1 MKNIQNWKKFN
12 ESHNQ
17 EIINEGLIGD
27 LIKLPFKIIGF
38 LLKPLVPLLLK
49 VIGKSISIENKW
61 KITKAILDNVA
72 KLALDV
78 EEAKK
83 KLAKESSD
91 LTPNE
96 RRELEKKVDKFKKE
110 YPNGFKFSEVKKKLV
125 ESLEKNFAKATDE
138 KKKEDLEWLLK
149 KISEYKISNYTT
161 KGSSYKLE
169 ILDDL
174 IVESV
179 NESDEELSPAEKTA
193 ISNFPHK
200 AKEDAEKREK
210 RIRRSQKEDPDGMY
224 PRDDKRYDDSDSK
237 GGWQDGMGKPSWLGE
252 GVAEKSVRTKDKH
265 TEVKADKKD
274 SFRKK
279 LKDIIESNKDCK
291 TKQVG
296 DDLEIHCCDEHI
308 AQVMFR
314 SDYVGVKKV
323 GNKFPKE
330 FGYEELGKIK
340 AEISSIIKSCK

>member
-1 MKNIQNWKKFN
+1 MKNIQNWEKFN
-12 ESHNQ
+12 ESYNQ
-17 EIINEGLIGD
+17 EMINEGLIGD
-27 LIKLPFKIIGF
+27 ILKLPFKIVGF

-61 KITKAILDNVA
+61 KVVKAILDNVV
-72 KLALDV
+72 KLALDI

-83 KLAKESSD
+83 KLAKEDSD

-96 RRELEKKVDKFKKE
+96 RRDLEKKVEKFKKQ

-125 ESLEKNFAKATDE
+125 GSVEENFAKATDD
-138 KKKEDLEWLLK
+138 KKKEDLEWILK
-149 KISEYKISNYTT
+149 KISEYKISNFTT
-161 KGSSYKLE
+161 KGSGYKIE

-174 IVESV
+174 IVESLD
-179 NESDEELSPAEKTA
+179 SDEELSSAEKTA

-200 AKEDAEKREK
+200 AKEDSEKREK
-210 RIRRSQKEDPDGMY
+210 RIKRSQKEDPDGMY
-224 PRDDKRYDDSDSK
+224 PRDDERYDDSGSE

-279 LKDIIESNKDCK
+279 IKDIVESNKDCK

-296 DDLEIHCCDEHI
+296 DDLEVHCCDEHI
-308 AQVMFR
+308 AQLMFR

>member
-1 MKNIQNWKKFN
+1 MKNIQNWEKFN
-12 ESHNQ
+12 ESYNQ
-17 EIINEGLIGD
+17 EMINEGLIGD
-27 LIKLPFKIIGF
+27 LIKLPFKIVGF
-38 LLKPLVPLLLK
+38 LLKPLRSLLLK
-49 VIGKSISIENKW
+49 IIGKTISVENKW
-61 KITKAILDNVA
+61 IIIEAVLNNIA

-96 RRELEKKVDKFKKE
+96 RRELEKKVEKFKKE

-125 ESLEKNFAKATDE
+125 KGIEESFAKATDE

-149 KISEYKISNYTT
+149 KISEYKIS
-161 KGSSYKLE
+161 KSIGKYKLE
-169 ILDDL
+169 TLDDL
-174 IVESV
+174 IVESL
-179 NESDEELSPAEKTA
+179 N
-193 ISNFPHK
+193 
-200 AKEDAEKREK
+200 
-210 RIRRSQKEDPDGMY
+210 
-224 PRDDKRYDDSDSK
+224 
-237 GGWQDGMGKPSWLGE
+237 E
-252 GVAEKSVRTKDKH
+252 GVAEKSVRNKDKH
-265 TEVKADKKD
+265 KEVKADKKD

-279 LKDIIESNKDCK
+279 IKDIIESNKDCK

-296 DDLEIHCCDEHI
+296 DDLEVHCCDDHI

-314 SDYVGVKKV
+314 ADYVGIKKV
-323 GNKFPKE
+323 DNKFPKE

>member
-1 MKNIQNWKKFN
+1 MIK
-12 ESHNQ
+12 
-17 EIINEGLIGD
+17 EGLIGD
-27 LIKLPFKIIGF
+27 IIKLPFKIVGF

-49 VIGKSISIENKW
+49 VIGKTISIENKW
-61 KITKAILDNVA
+61 KVIKAVLDNVV
-72 KLALDV
+72 KLALDI
-78 EEAKK
+78 EEVKK
-83 KLAKESSD
+83 KLAKENSD

-110 YPNGFKFSEVKKKLV
+110 YPNGFKFSEVKNKLV
-125 ESLEKNFAKATDE
+125 ESVEKSFAKATDE

-149 KISEYKISNYTT
+149 KISDYKIS
-161 KGSSYKLE
+161 KSIGKYKLDE
-169 ILDDL
+169 LDDL
-174 IVESV
+174 IVESL
-179 NESDEELSPAEKTA
+179 NESDEELSPSEKTE

-224 PRDDKRYDDSDSK
+224 PRDDERYDDSGSE

-252 GVAEKSVRTKDKH
+252 GVAEKSVRTKNKH

-296 DDLEIHCCDEHI
+296 DDLEVHCCDEHI
-308 AQVMFR
+308 GQVMFR
-314 SDYVGVKKV
+314 ADYVGVKKV

>member
-1 MKNIQNWKKFN
+1 MKNIQNWEKFN
-12 ESHNQ
+12 ESYNQ
-17 EIINEGLIGD
+17 EMINEGLIGD

-83 KLAKESSD
+83 KLAKEGSD

-96 RRELEKKVDKFKKE
+96 RRELEKKVEKFKKS

-125 ESLEKNFAKATDE
+125 ESVEENFAKATDE

-174 IVESV
+174 VVESL
-179 NESDEELSPAEKTA
+179 N
-193 ISNFPHK
+193 
-200 AKEDAEKREK
+200 
-210 RIRRSQKEDPDGMY
+210 
-224 PRDDKRYDDSDSK
+224 
-237 GGWQDGMGKPSWLGE
+237 E

-279 LKDIIESNKDCK
+279 IKDIIESNKDCK

-296 DDLEIHCCDEHI
+296 DDLEVHCSDDHI

-314 SDYVGVKKV
+314 ADYVGVKKV

>member
-1 MKNIQNWKKFN
+1 MKNIQNWEKFN
-12 ESHNQ
+12 ESYNQ
-17 EIINEGLIGD
+17 EMINEGLIGD
-27 LIKLPFKIIGF
+27 ILKLPFKIVGF

-49 VIGKSISIENKW
+49 VIGKTISIENKW
-61 KITKAILDNVA
+61 RVVKAVLDNVV
-72 KLALDV
+72 KLALDI
-78 EEAKK
+78 EEVKK
-83 KLAKESSD
+83 KLAKENSD

-96 RRELEKKVDKFKKE
+96 RRELEKKVEKFKKE
-110 YPNGFKFSEVKKKLV
+110 YPNGFKFSEVKNKLIESV
-125 ESLEKNFAKATDE
+125 EKSFAKATDE

-149 KISEYKISNYTT
+149 KISDYKIS
-161 KGSSYKLE
+161 KSIGKYKLDE
-169 ILDDL
+169 LDDL
-174 IVESV
+174 IVESL
-179 NESDEELSPAEKTA
+179 NESDEELSPSEKTE

-224 PRDDKRYDDSDSK
+224 PRDDERYDDSGSE

-265 TEVKADKKD
+265 TEVKSDKKD
-274 SFRKK
+274 AFRKK
-279 LKDIIESNKDCK
+279 VKDLVTSQKDCK
-291 TKQVG
+291 VKQTG
-296 DDLEIHCCDEHI
+296 DDFEIHCCDEHI
-308 AQVMFR
+308 GQVMFR

-340 AEISSIIKSCK
+340 SEITSIIKSNK

>member
-1 MKNIQNWKKFN
+1 MKNIQNWEKFN
-12 ESHNQ
+12 ESYDQ
-17 EIINEGLIGD
+17 EMINEGLIGD

-83 KLAKESSD
+83 KLAKEDSD

-96 RRELEKKVDKFKKE
+96 KRELEKKVEKFKKS
-110 YPNGFKFSEVKKKLV
+110 YPNGFKFSEVKKKVIESV
-125 ESLEKNFAKATDE
+125 EENFAKATDE

-174 IVESV
+174 VVESL
-179 NESDEELSPAEKTA
+179 N
-193 ISNFPHK
+193 
-200 AKEDAEKREK
+200 
-210 RIRRSQKEDPDGMY
+210 
-224 PRDDKRYDDSDSK
+224 
-237 GGWQDGMGKPSWLGE
+237 E

-279 LKDIIESNKDCK
+279 IKDIIESDKDCK

-296 DDLEIHCCDEHI
+296 DDLEVHCSDEHI

-314 SDYVGVKKV
+314 ADYVGVKKV

>member
-1 MKNIQNWKKFN
+1 MKNIQNWEKFN
-12 ESHNQ
+12 ESYNQ
-17 EIINEGLIGD
+17 EMINEGLIGD
-27 LIKLPFKIIGF
+27 IIKLPFKIVGF

-49 VIGKSISIENKW
+49 VIGKTISIENKW
-61 KITKAILDNVA
+61 KVVKAVLDNVV
-72 KLALDV
+72 KLALDI
-78 EEAKK
+78 EEVKK
-83 KLAKESSD
+83 KLSKENSD

-96 RRELEKKVDKFKKE
+96 RRELEKKVEKFKKNH
-110 YPNGFKFSEVKKKLV
+110 PNGFKFSVEKKKLIESV
-125 ESLEKNFAKATDE
+125 EKSFAEATDE

-149 KISEYKISNYTT
+149 KISDYKIS
-161 KGSSYKLE
+161 KSIGKYKLDE
-169 ILDDL
+169 LDDL
-174 IVESV
+174 IVESL
-179 NESDEELSPAEKTA
+179 NESDEELSSAEKTA

-224 PRDDKRYDDSDSK
+224 PRDDERYDDSGSE

-252 GVAEKSVRTKDKH
+252 GVAEKSVRTKNKH

-279 LKDIIESNKDCK
+279 IKDIIESHKDCK

-296 DDLEIHCCDEHI
+296 DDLEVHCCDDHI

-314 SDYVGVKKV
+314 ADYVGVKKV

-340 AEISSIIKSCK
+340 SEISSIIKSCK

>member
-12 ESHNQ
+12 ESYNQ
-17 EIINEGLIGD
+17 EMINEGLIGD
-27 LIKLPFKIIGF
+27 ILKLPFKIVGF

-49 VIGKSISIENKW
+49 IIGKSISIENKW
-61 KITKAILDNVA
+61 KVVKAILDNVV
-72 KLALDV
+72 KLALDI

-83 KLAKESSD
+83 KLTKDNSD

-96 RRELEKKVDKFKKE
+96 RRDLEKKVEKFKKQ

-125 ESLEKNFAKATDE
+125 ESVEENFAKATDD
-138 KKKEDLEWLLK
+138 KKKEDLEWILK
-149 KISEYKISNYTT
+149 KISEYKIPIRFGGYNIKT
-161 KGSSYKLE
+161 
-169 ILDDL
+169 LDDL
-174 IVESV
+174 IIESLD
-179 NESDEELSPAEKTA
+179 SDEELSSVEKTA

-224 PRDDKRYDDSDSK
+224 PRDDERYDDSGSE

-252 GVAEKSVRTKDKH
+252 GVAEKSVRTKDKK

-279 LKDIIESNKDCK
+279 IKDIVESNKDCK

-308 AQVMFR
+308 AQVMLR
-314 SDYVGVKKV
+314 ADYVGVKKV

>member
-1 MKNIQNWKKFN
+1 MKNIQNWEKFN
-12 ESHNQ
+12 ESYNQ
-17 EIINEGLIGD
+17 EMINEGLIGD
-27 LIKLPFKIIGF
+27 ILKLPFKIVGF

-61 KITKAILDNVA
+61 KVVKAILDNVV

-83 KLAKESSD
+83 KLSKDNSD

-96 RRELEKKVDKFKKE
+96 RRDLEKKVEKFKKQ
-110 YPNGFKFSEVKKKLV
+110 YPNGFKFSEVKKKLILSV
-125 ESLEKNFAKATDE
+125 EENFAKATDD
-138 KKKEDLEWLLK
+138 KKKEDLEWILK
-149 KISEYKISNYTT
+149 KISEYKISNMSI
-161 KGSSYKLE
+161 KGSGYKLE

-174 IVESV
+174 IVESLD
-179 NESDEELSPAEKTA
+179 SDEELSSAEKNA

-224 PRDDKRYDDSDSK
+224 PRDDERYDDSGSE

-252 GVAEKSVRTKDKH
+252 GVAEKSVRTKDKK

-279 LKDIIESNKDCK
+279 IKDVIESNKDCK

-296 DDLEIHCCDEHI
+296 DDLEVHCCDEHI
-308 AQVMFR
+308 AQLMFR
-314 SDYVGVKKV
+314 ADYVGVKKV

>member
-1 MKNIQNWKKFN
+1 MKNIQNWEKFN
-12 ESHNQ
+12 ESYNQ
-17 EIINEGLIGD
+17 EMINEGLIGD
-27 LIKLPFKIIGF
+27 IIKLPFKILGF

-49 VIGKSISIENKW
+49 VIGKTISIENKW
-61 KITKAILDNVA
+61 KVVKAVLDNVV
-72 KLALDV
+72 KLALDI

-83 KLAKESSD
+83 KLAKENSD

-96 RRELEKKVDKFKKE
+96 RRELEKKVEKFKKNH
-110 YPNGFKFSEVKKKLV
+110 PNGFNFSVEKKKLIESV
-125 ESLEKNFAKATDE
+125 EESFAKATDE

-149 KISEYKISNYTT
+149 KISDYKIS
-161 KGSSYKLE
+161 KSIGKYKLE
-169 ILDDL
+169 ELDDI
-174 IVESV
+174 IVESL
-179 NESDEELSPAEKTA
+179 NESDEELSSAEKTA

-224 PRDDKRYDDSDSK
+224 PRDDERYDDSDS
-237 GGWQDGMGKPSWLGE
+237 GWQDGMGKPSWLGE
-252 GVAEKSVRTKDKH
+252 GVAEKSVRTKDKN
-265 TEVKADKKD
+265 TNIKADKKD

-296 DDLEIHCCDEHI
+296 DDLEIHCCDEHVG
-308 AQVMFR
+308 QVMFR
-314 SDYVGVKKV
+314 ADYVGVKKV

-340 AEISSIIKSCK
+340 SEISSIIKSYK

>member
-1 MKNIQNWKKFN
+1 MKNIQNWEKFN
-12 ESHNQ
+12 ESYNQ
-17 EIINEGLIGD
+17 EMINEGLIGD
-27 LIKLPFKIIGF
+27 ILKLPFKIVGF

-49 VIGKSISIENKW
+49 VIGKTISIENKW
-61 KITKAILDNVA
+61 RVVKAVLDNVV
-72 KLALDV
+72 KLALDI
-78 EEAKK
+78 EEVKK
-83 KLAKESSD
+83 KLAKENSD

-96 RRELEKKVDKFKKE
+96 RRELEKKVEKFKKE
-110 YPNGFKFSEVKKKLV
+110 YPNGFKFSEVKNKLIESV
-125 ESLEKNFAKATDE
+125 EKSFAKATDE

-149 KISEYKISNYTT
+149 KISDYKIS
-161 KGSSYKLE
+161 KSIGKYKLE
-169 ILDDL
+169 ELDDI
-174 IVESV
+174 IVESL
-179 NESDEELSPAEKTA
+179 NESDEELSSAEKTA

-210 RIRRSQKEDPDGMY
+210 RVRRSQKEDPDGMY
-224 PRDDKRYDDSDSK
+224 PRDDERYDDSDSK

-252 GVAEKSVRTKDKH
+252 GVAEKSVRTKDKN
-265 TEVKADKKD
+265 TNIKADKKD

-296 DDLEIHCCDEHI
+296 DDLEIHCCDEHVG
-308 AQVMFR
+308 QVMFR
-314 SDYVGVKKV
+314 ADYVGVKKV

>member
-12 ESHNQ
+12 ESYNQ
-17 EIINEGLIGD
+17 EMINEGLIGD
-27 LIKLPFKIIGF
+27 ILKLPFKIVGF

-49 VIGKSISIENKW
+49 VIGKTISIENKW
-61 KITKAILDNVA
+61 RVVKAVLDNVV
-72 KLALDV
+72 KLALDI
-78 EEAKK
+78 EEVKK
-83 KLAKESSD
+83 KLAKENSD

-96 RRELEKKVDKFKKE
+96 RRELEKKVEKFKKE
-110 YPNGFKFSEVKKKLV
+110 YPNGFKFSEVKNKLIESV
-125 ESLEKNFAKATDE
+125 EKSFAKATDE

-149 KISEYKISNYTT
+149 KISDYKIS
-161 KGSSYKLE
+161 KSIGKYKLDE
-169 ILDDL
+169 LDDL
-174 IVESV
+174 IVESL
-179 NESDEELSPAEKTA
+179 NESDEELSSAEKTA

-224 PRDDKRYDDSDSK
+224 PRDDERYDDSDSK
-237 GGWQDGMGKPSWLGE
+237 GGWQDGMGEPSWLGE

-279 LKDIIESNKDCK
+279 VKDLVTSQKDCK
-291 TKQVG
+291 VKQTG
-296 DDLEIHCCDEHI
+296 DDFEIHCCDEHI
-308 AQVMFR
+308 GQVMFR

-340 AEISSIIKSCK
+340 AEISSIIKSYK

>member
-12 ESHNQ
+12 ESYNQ
-17 EIINEGLIGD
+17 EMINEGLIGD
-27 LIKLPFKIIGF
+27 LIKLPFKIVGF

-49 VIGKSISIENKW
+49 IIGKTISIENKW

-83 KLAKESSD
+83 KLSKEGSD

-174 IVESV
+174 VVESL
-179 NESDEELSPAEKTA
+179 N
-193 ISNFPHK
+193 
-200 AKEDAEKREK
+200 
-210 RIRRSQKEDPDGMY
+210 
-224 PRDDKRYDDSDSK
+224 
-237 GGWQDGMGKPSWLGE
+237 E

-279 LKDIIESNKDCK
+279 IKDIIESNKDCK

-296 DDLEIHCCDEHI
+296 EDLEVHCSDEHI

>member
-12 ESHNQ
+12 ESYNQ
-17 EIINEGLIGD
+17 EMINEGLIGD
-27 LIKLPFKIIGF
+27 LIKLPFKIVGF

-61 KITKAILDNVA
+61 KITKAVLDGVV

-83 KLAKESSD
+83 KLDKENSD

-96 RRELEKKVDKFKKE
+96 RRELEKKVEKFKKQ
-110 YPNGFKFSEVKKKLV
+110 YPNGFKFSDVKSKVVKSIE
-125 ESLEKNFAKATDE
+125 ESFAKATDD

-149 KISEYKISNYTT
+149 KISDYKVS
-161 KGSSYKLE
+161 KGGYILQT
-169 ILDDL
+169 LDDL
-174 IVESV
+174 VVESL
-179 NESDEELSPAEKTA
+179 NESDEELSSAEKTA

-224 PRDDKRYDDSDSK
+224 PRDDERYDDSGSE

-252 GVAEKSVRTKDKH
+252 GVTEKSVKTKDKH

-279 LKDIIESNKDCK
+279 VKDLVSSQKDCK
-291 TKQVG
+291 VKQTG
-296 DDLEIHCCDEHI
+296 DDFEIHCSDEHI

-340 AEISSIIKSCK
+340 SEITSIIKSCK

>member
-1 MKNIQNWKKFN
+1 MKNIQNWEKFN
-12 ESHNQ
+12 ESYNQ
-17 EIINEGLIGD
+17 EMIKEGLIGD
-27 LIKLPFKIIGF
+27 IIKLPFKIVGF

-49 VIGKSISIENKW
+49 VIGKTISIENKW
-61 KITKAILDNVA
+61 KVIKAVLDNVV
-72 KLALDV
+72 KLALDI
-78 EEAKK
+78 EEVKK
-83 KLAKESSD
+83 KLAKENSD

-110 YPNGFKFSEVKKKLV
+110 YPNGFKFSEVKNKLV
-125 ESLEKNFAKATDE
+125 ESVEKSFAKATDE

-149 KISEYKISNYTT
+149 KISDYKIS
-161 KGSSYKLE
+161 KSIGKYKLDE
-169 ILDDL
+169 LDDL
-174 IVESV
+174 IVESL
-179 NESDEELSPAEKTA
+179 NESDEELSPSEKTE

-224 PRDDKRYDDSDSK
+224 PRDDERYDDSGSE

-252 GVAEKSVRTKDKH
+252 GVAEKSVRTKNKH

-296 DDLEIHCCDEHI
+296 DDLEVHCCDEHI
-308 AQVMFR
+308 GQVMFR
-314 SDYVGVKKV
+314 ADYVGVKKV

>member
-1 MKNIQNWKKFN
+1 MKNIQNWEKFN
-12 ESHNQ
+12 ESYNQ
-17 EIINEGLIGD
+17 EMINEGLIGD
-27 LIKLPFKIIGF
+27 LIKLPFKIVGF

-49 VIGKSISIENKW
+49 IIGKSISIENKW

-83 KLAKESSD
+83 KLAKEGSD

-174 IVESV
+174 VVESV
-179 NESDEELSPAEKTA
+179 NDSIDEK
-193 ISNFPHK
+193 
-200 AKEDAEKREK
+200 
-210 RIRRSQKEDPDGMY
+210 
-224 PRDDKRYDDSDSK
+224 
-237 GGWQDGMGKPSWLGE
+237 
-252 GVAEKSVRTKDKH
+252 
-265 TEVKADKKD
+265 
-274 SFRKK
+274 
-279 LKDIIESNKDCK
+279 
-291 TKQVG
+291 
-296 DDLEIHCCDEHI
+296 
-308 AQVMFR
+308 
-314 SDYVGVKKV
+314 
-323 GNKFPKE
+323 
-330 FGYEELGKIK
+330 
-340 AEISSIIKSCK
+340 